1 MKEDVLPR
9 VAAILKGLPG
19 VVEVAGMDKKQ
30 RRRAAELELSHE
42 RTMSLPVRNLG
53 VSLMAERDACFVLL
67 KATTFRPPK
76 APSVYLVEEGGPAGG
91 GPAPAGPEGG
101 GDHVLTVAGKSYRI
115 VGEEV
120 AGGPGK
126 YTEAVIP
133 LDESFVVF
141 PNRRSRPAVS
151 CVFLLPPLPFP
162 ELEKVAGEMGLTG
175 VISISP
181 SLVSDAFLRQ
191 TFGFP
196 LSNDLATLLV
206 GFDLL
211 AP

>member
-19 VVEVAGMDKKQ
+19 VVEVAEMDKRR

-91 GPAPAGPEGG
+91 GPARPGP
-101 GDHVLTVAGKSYRI
+101 D
-115 VGEEV
+115 
-120 AGGPGK
+120 
-126 YTEAVIP
+126 
-133 LDESFVVF
+133 
-141 PNRRSRPAVS
+141 RP
-151 CVFLLPPLPFP
+151 
-162 ELEKVAGEMGLTG
+162 
-175 VISISP
+175 
-181 SLVSDAFLRQ
+181 
-191 TFGFP
+191 
-196 LSNDLATLLV
+196 
-206 GFDLL
+206 
-211 AP
+211 

>member
-1 MKEDVLPR
+1 M
-9 VAAILKGLPG
+9 
-19 VVEVAGMDKKQ
+19 
-30 RRRAAELELSHE
+30 
-42 RTMSLPVRNLG
+42 
-53 VSLMAERDACFVLL
+53 
-67 KATTFRPPK
+67 
-76 APSVYLVEEGGPAGG
+76 
-91 GPAPAGPEGG
+91 
-101 GDHVLTVAGKSYRI
+101 AGKSYRI

-120 AGGPGK
+120 AGGLGK

-141 PNRRSRPAVS
+141 PNRRSRPAVP

-175 VISISP
+175 IISISP
-181 SLVSDAFLRQ
+181 SLVSDAFLRL

-196 LSNDLATLLV
+196 PSNDLATLLV